1 MGIEKIAANILGGLM
16 KSGKVISKKGIIPE
30 AKVLSNGKLFVR
42 SIEKKGAST
51 VTNMQLFDRNG
62 EEIVRKT
69 RNVNKYSDLVPSN
82 GNGYHFG
89 GNGTSKTSKPQRI
102 SRGGLCE
109 GDHGKEFDRFYSD
122 GTKETV
128 RRYNTNYN
136 EKYLCLDYS
145 RNGRYSQIIKTGE
158 GRGGADI
165 AFDNGVYRS
174 MKQMPDYKNGKLCN
188 WFSDYRLNA
197 KTGKLEEVRSD
208 VTWWNPQESAK
219 RIAKQDGEIAIFDW
233 LVG

>member
-1 MGIEKIAANILGGLM
+1 MGVEKIAANILGGLM
-16 KSGKVISKKGIIPE
+16 KSGKVISKNGIIPE
-30 AKVLSNGKLFVR
+30 AKMLSNGKLFVR
-42 SIEKKGAST
+42 SIEKNGAST
-51 VTNMQLFDRNG
+51 VTNMQLFDRAG

-69 RNVNKYSDLVPSN
+69 RTVNRYSDLVPSN
-82 GNGYHFG
+82 GKGYHFG
-89 GNGTSKTSKPQRI
+89 GNGNSKTSDLRRI
-102 SRGGLCE
+102 SRVPSE

-128 RRYNTNYN
+128 GRFNTHYN

-145 RNGRYSQIIKTGE
+145 RNGCYSQITKTGE
-158 GRGGADI
+158 GRLGADI
-165 AFDNGVYRS
+165 VFDNGVYRS
-174 MKQMPDYKNGKLCN
+174 LKQMPDYKNGKLCN

-197 KTGKLEEVRSD
+197 KTGRLEEVRSD

-219 RIAKQDGEIAIFDW
+219 RIAKQDGEIAKFDW